1 MRGQLTT
8 YERREGI
15 RQYLINKKFATARQL
30 AFIFNVTRQTIVNDI
45 VFLSSRL
52 PITTKFGVKGGVFLD
67 MEFENPKEFLN
78 DEELELLLNLF
89 DTLEE
94 KEKLLMMNI
103 INKFSLPKDKQNS
116 DMMFDKVC
124 MQDNGM

>member
-15 RQYLINKKFATARQL
+15 KQYLINKKFATARQL
-30 AFIFNVTRQTIVNDI
+30 ACMFNVTRQTIVNDI

-78 DEELELLLNLF
+78 NEELELLIKLF
-89 DTLEE
+89 DALENR
-94 KEKLLMMNI
+94 EKLLMMNI
-103 INKFSLPKDKQNS
+103 INKFSLPKDEYASN
-116 DMMFDKVC
+116 MMFDKANV
-124 MQDNGM
+124 QDNGM